1 MPDKKERRGEKKR
14 SHPPLT
20 PAFLFPDFFSRGW
33 KEEKRRVEQI
43 VGMAEVPECEG
54 RSDGCCT
61 GKTKKKRTEKKKGD
75 VLRKREE
82 KKMPSFLDG
91 RRRERKRKR
100 EERKRRRDER
110 RKSTNGKRDERESR
124 GNSNYASLAAKA
136 TDACSAISVLPRA
149 ANIRRQP
156 PKWTTG

>member
-14 SHPPLT
+14 SRHPPLA

-33 KEEKRRVEQI
+33 KEEKRRVGQ
-43 VGMAEVPECEG
+43 VAGMAEV
-54 RSDGCCT
+54 
-61 GKTKKKRTEKKKGD
+61 
-75 VLRKREE
+75 
-82 KKMPSFLDG
+82 
-91 RRRERKRKR
+91 
-100 EERKRRRDER
+100 
-110 RKSTNGKRDERESR
+110 NGKRDERESR

-136 TDACSAISVLPRA
+136 TDVLCSAISVSPRA